1 MLEEYTFCWS
11 EINTQPSP
19 SPTPKSLHS
28 KSQNQSHESFV
39 SFYTT
44 AHAIGY
50 IELLASLPTAHNSS
64 PLFEPLKKQPS
75 KPTTFLHPNRNP
87 FLQAARQTYIL
98 EHWAWLVSIKLDNN
112 YTPRITP
119 QQFQLIIKNSGVFI
133 PSRLIYL
140 LQDICFC
147 SLALRCT
154 DICKHLLRDS

>member
-19 SPTPKSLHS
+19 SPNPKSLHS

-75 KPTTFLHPNRNP
+75 KPTTFLHPNKNP

-98 EHWAWLVSIKLDNN
+98 LNTGLGWSLSSLTTSTPDYSSTIPIDSQKFWSIH
-112 YTPRITP
+112 P
-119 QQFQLIIKNSGVFI
+119 F
-133 PSRLIYL
+133 
-140 LQDICFC
+140 
-147 SLALRCT
+147 
-154 DICKHLLRDS
+154 